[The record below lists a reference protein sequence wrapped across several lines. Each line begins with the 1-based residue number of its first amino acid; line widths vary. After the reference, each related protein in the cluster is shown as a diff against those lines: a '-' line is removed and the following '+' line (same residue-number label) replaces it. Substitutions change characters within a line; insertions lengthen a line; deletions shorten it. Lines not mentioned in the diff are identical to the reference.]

1 MSETRSNLKYV
12 LKSHLKQTNKKK
24 APYIILK
31 VCTKYPDLIFDFI
44 TLQKVQMYST
54 QMLKSGEEP
63 TLHL

>member
-12 LKSHLKQTNKKK
+12 LKSHLKQKKK

-31 VCTKYPDLIFDFI
+31 VCTKYPDLTFDFI